1 MLMRDEATGG
11 VAGSAGIV
19 TGAGRGIGEGC
30 ATLLAAQGAR
40 VMLADV
46 DEGRL
51 REVAAKIEEA
61 GGEAATQ
68 VTDVRDWTSVE
79 ALASACIDR
88 FGTIDF
94 AVANAGIGSYSA
106 IHDDD
111 PDVWR
116 RVVETN
122 LLGVMHTL
130 LLHAMI
136 DLKSCQ
142 FDTVR
147 ATYPHMKEAGRGHLV
162 LMASIAGRQTWVG
175 EPIYIATK
183 WGVVG
188 FGWALRKEAMAHN
201 VRVTMIEPGI
211 VDTPLVRESEEGR
224 DELERFASLST
235 ADVARAVVFALS
247 QPEGVAV
254 SELMITPVGP
264 EL

>member
-30 ATLLAAQGAR
+30 ATLLASQGAR

-46 DEGRL
+46 NEGRL
-51 REVAAKIEEA
+51 QEVAGRIDEA
-61 GGEAATQ
+61 GGEAAIQ
-68 VTDVRDWTSVE
+68 VTDVRDWPSVE

-94 AVANAGIGSYSA
+94 AVANAGIGSYSS
-106 IHDDD
+106 IHDGD
-111 PDVWR
+111 PEMWR

-122 LLGVMHTL
+122 LLGVMHT
-130 LLHAMI
+130 
-136 DLKSCQ
+136 
-142 FDTVR
+142 VR
-147 ATYPHMKEAGRGHLV
+147 ATYPHMKEHGRGHIV

-211 VDTPLVRESEEGR
+211 VDTPLVRETEEGR
-224 DELERFASLST
+224 GELERFASLST
-235 ADVARAVVFALS
+235 ADVARAVAFALS